1 MPTCPNCGNQAADN
15 AVFCDQC
22 GTRMP
27 AIAPEPE
34 PAVEAAA
41 GSVPAGVLVC
51 PDCGA
56 ENVPGELFCDVC
68 GNPLEAPEPVAEA
81 LIEAEP
87 VVEQVLEAEP
97 IVQAE
102 PVIEPAAG
110 AESYCPTCGA
120 EIQPNDTFCGNCGA
134 SLDKT
139 AFEDEIAPVE
149 PILDETVEQE
159 LQAEPIEV
167 EPVTHDQ
174 VFVEQVLVEEITVEE
189 EPLEQVAVEEVV
201 VQEVPVDE
209 ASVDEASV
217 IETATEAVVVAE
229 EPQCPVCGANVL
241 PDQTFCASCGAAL
254 EPVEAAP
261 EPEIIPEPVVA
272 PVAESTVGPYIEIA
286 DSGAYI
292 PLVDQP
298 ELLVGRVDEIS
309 GIYPEVDMT
318 PHGGEEAGV
327 SRRHARLI
335 HEGNAWF
342 AVDLNS
348 TNGTLVNGTELQPKT
363 RAPLSDG
370 DRLTLGELEVIVHI
384 Q

>member
-1 MPTCPNCGNQAADN
+1 
-15 AVFCDQC
+15 
-22 GTRMP
+22 MP

-34 PAVEAAA
+34 PAVEVAA
-41 GSVPAGVLVC
+41 GSVPEGVLVC

-68 GNPLEAPEPVAEA
+68 GNPLEAPEPVAEPV
-81 LIEAEP
+81 IEAEPVVEP

-97 IVQAE
+97 IIQPE
-102 PVIEPAAG
+102 PVVGPATG
-110 AESYCPTCGA
+110 AASYCPTCGA
-120 EIQPNDTFCGNCGA
+120 GIQPDDTFCGNCGA
-134 SLDKT
+134 SLDTT

-149 PILDETVEQE
+149 PILDGTVEQE
-159 LQAEPIEV
+159 LQAQPTEI
-167 EPVTHDQ
+167 EPVTPD
-174 VFVEQVLVEEITVEE
+174 QVLVDQVLIEEVIVEE
-189 EPLEQVAVEEVV
+189 EPFEQVVVEETLVDV
-201 VQEVPVDE
+201 VPVAVPVAE
-209 ASVDEASV
+209 ALGAEPVA
-217 IETATEAVVVAE
+217 EAVVAPE

-254 EPVEAAP
+254 EPTAAAP
-261 EPEIIPEPVVA
+261 EPEAIPEPAVA
-272 PVAESTVGPYIEIA
+272 PVAESTIGPFVEIA

-309 GIYPEVDMT
+309 GVYPDVDLT

-335 HEGNAWF
+335 REGNAWF
-342 AVDLNS
+342 VVDLNS
-348 TNGTLVNGTELQPKT
+348 TNGTFVNGTELQANT

-370 DRLTLGELEVIVHI
+370 DRLTLGELEIIVHI